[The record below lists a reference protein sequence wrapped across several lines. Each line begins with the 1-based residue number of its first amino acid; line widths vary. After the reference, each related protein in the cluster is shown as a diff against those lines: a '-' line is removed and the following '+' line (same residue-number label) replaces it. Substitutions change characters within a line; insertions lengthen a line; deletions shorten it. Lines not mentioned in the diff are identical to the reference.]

1 MWVHLPSIFSTA
13 WTHLTLGAA
22 VGRSCCSLQSPN
34 VIDSGET
41 SIILS
46 GRLRISTLMCGREWG
61 RSRSE
66 QKRWQMNFWCCESK
80 CRPNGKLF
88 KTSSEKMTTYNRFA
102 TTTLVCIGA
111 ASPRSLVSSLLPAS
125 LGPTCEKAVQL
136 ADIQVVKLTLEIL
149 SLECLVSGRLVS
161 SERGSEG
168 LVLEMSV
175 PSQTVSDH
183 LVSRRSVP
191 LERLLEGP
199 ALERSVPSQVVSNGL
214 VLVKARN
221 DEWVGARP
229 DVSSTVLLWT
239 QDIAHPKGIAT
250 EKRFLYKRGD
260 LWTGLWP
267 WGSSSTLEG
276 RGSSGMRCRY
286 HNLVRH

>member
-1 MWVHLPSIFSTA
+1 
-13 WTHLTLGAA
+13 
-22 VGRSCCSLQSPN
+22 
-34 VIDSGET
+34 
-41 SIILS
+41 
-46 GRLRISTLMCGREWG
+46 
-61 RSRSE
+61 
-66 QKRWQMNFWCCESK
+66 
-80 CRPNGKLF
+80 
-88 KTSSEKMTTYNRFA
+88 MTTYNRFA
-102 TTTLVCIGA
+102 TTTLICIGA

-125 LGPTCEKAVQL
+125 LGPTCEKAVQEQL

-149 SLECLVSGRLVS
+149 SLECLVSGRLVP
-161 SERGSEG
+161 SEGESEG
-168 LVLEMSV
+168 LVLERSV

-183 LVSRRSVP
+183 LVLRRSVP

-199 ALERSVPSQVVSNGL
+199 ASERSVPSQVVSNGL

-250 EKRFLYKRGD
+250 EKRFLYKRGE

-267 WGSSSTLEG
+267 
-276 RGSSGMRCRY
+276 
-286 HNLVRH
+286 